1 MITHAL
7 NPGDEPTTGAQ
18 IEAQGE
24 REDHIMRAGDA
35 RKKALGWIMQGII
48 HASSAFFSLQC
59 SNMHSDL
66 HALFAAHQ
74 VASLEADGRRTE
86 EKSATHGW
94 RK

>member
-1 MITHAL
+1 
-7 NPGDEPTTGAQ
+7 
-18 IEAQGE
+18 
-24 REDHIMRAGDA
+24 
-35 RKKALGWIMQGII
+35 MQGII